1 MDLIVDDIT
10 PLEIEIHRR
19 IAAAGAMPV
28 GEFMAL
34 CLTDRAHGYYTTRDP
49 LGERGDFITSPEI
62 SQMFGE
68 LIGLWMAAVWKRMG
82 EPGNVRVIELGP
94 GRGTMMNDALRAAK
108 VLPAFR
114 DAAVLHLVSRKKPSR
129 NYRCRCSGTQR
140 SATCRADRPSSS
152 PTNSSTHCRSTRRSR
167 PSTAGTSG

>member
-1 MDLIVDDIT
+1 MDETT
-10 PLEIEIHRR
+10 PLETDIRRR

-28 GEFMAL
+28 GEFMTL

-82 EPGNVRVIELGP
+82 EPANVRVIELGP
-94 GRGTMMNDALRAAK
+94 GRGTMMADALRAAT
-108 VLPAFR
+108 VMPA
-114 DAAVLHLVSRKKPSR
+114 
-129 NYRCRCSGTQR
+129 
-140 SATCRADRPSSS
+140 
-152 PTNSSTHCRSTRRSR
+152 
-167 PSTAGTSG
+167 